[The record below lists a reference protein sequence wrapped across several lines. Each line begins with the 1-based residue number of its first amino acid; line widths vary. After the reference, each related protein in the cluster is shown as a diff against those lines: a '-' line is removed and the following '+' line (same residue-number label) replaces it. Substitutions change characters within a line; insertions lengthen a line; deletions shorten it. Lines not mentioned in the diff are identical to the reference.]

1 MLIITNLQLERERE
15 RDFKEHKK
23 YILSLHTSDSKFT
36 NDMDFWIF
44 FFYLSFVLCYLDL
57 VLVIKS

>member
-1 MLIITNLQLERERE
+1 MLIITNLQLERERERE

-36 NDMDFWIF
+36 KDMDFWIF
-44 FFYLSFVLCYLDL
+44 FLLLEFCI
-57 VLVIKS
+57 VLVGLSVSI

>member
-15 RDFKEHKK
+15 RDFKEHKN

-36 NDMDFWIF
+36 NDTDF
-44 FFYLSFVLCYLDL
+44 FFYFTFVLCYVDL
-57 VLVIKS
+57 VLVT

>member
-1 MLIITNLQLERERE
+1 MLIITNLQLERERGRERERE

-44 FFYLSFVLCYLDL
+44 FFYLSFVLC
-57 VLVIKS
+57 

>member
-1 MLIITNLQLERERE
+1 MLLITNLQLEREINY
-15 RDFKEHKK
+15 KEHKIYIYIYI

-44 FFYLSFVLCYLDL
+44 SITL
-57 VLVIKS
+57 VLFCAS